1 VTVRRL
7 VSELRYVPNQ
17 LTALRLLLVPVLWA
31 LALDGQRLAV
41 GIGLAICFWTDF
53 GDGFVARRLG
63 QTSAWGSDFDSKV
76 DSLIGPSALAWI
88 VLFEPRAFLDNLWVA
103 VAWLAVT
110 YASTLV
116 GLLKFRRMDNLHLQ
130 SARIAAVVQYAF
142 IVDVFVA
149 PPYEPI
155 LLYLAVGF
163 GILASVESLLLQLTQ
178 HHVREG
184 MGSLLLV
191 VRRPAR

>member
-1 VTVRRL
+1 MRGVL
-7 VSELRYVPNQ
+7 NELRYVPNQ
-17 LTALRLLLVPVLWA
+17 LTAVRLVLVPVLWA

-53 GDGFVARRLG
+53 GDGFLARRLG
-63 QTSAWGSDFDSKV
+63 QASAWGSDFDSKV

-88 VLFEPRAFLDNLWVA
+88 VLFEPKTFLDNLWIA

-116 GLLKFRRMDNLHLQ
+116 GVFKFRRMDNLHLQ
-130 SARIAAVVQYAF
+130 SARVAAVVQYAF

-155 LLYLAVGF
+155 LLYAAA
-163 GILASVESLLLQLTQ
+163 GIGIVASLESLLLQLTQ
-178 HHVREG
+178 RHVREG

-191 VRRPAR
+191 MRRPAA